1 MMNNLQNNQKS
12 DTPPMGYGLKWLS
25 NITANVK
32 YMASWGLKCATLS
45 SQTKV
50 N

>member
-1 MMNNLQNNQKS
+1 MAWTKVA
-12 DTPPMGYGLKWLS
+12 D
-25 NITANVK
+25 NVK

-45 SQTKV
+45 SHDKV

>member
-1 MMNNLQNNQKS
+1 MENNKEKDETNFNVY
-12 DTPPMGYGLKWLS
+12 T
-25 NITANVK
+25 VK

-45 SQTKV
+45 SQDEL